1 MAKSDPDSIIAELRG
16 QSIVLPDLNALFENW
31 PKQVN
36 ADLERLR
43 HDVDEWL
50 DRYSAL
56 FPHPRKDICRAIL
69 ISVSVSTMSH
79 NSKLEA
85 LKAADF
91 AYFGA
96 TWYPQARYDRLRVVT
111 LLAAWASQ
119 PVFAP
124 PSCKP
129 TKSNGFFSCSLGT
142 MVRTNSIQMAS
153 SHDLVAY

>member
-1 MAKSDPDSIIAELRG
+1 MAKADPDSILAELRG
-16 QSIVLPDLNALFENW
+16 QSIVLPDLNAIFESW

-36 ADLERLR
+36 ASLDRLR

-50 DRYSAL
+50 DRFNAL
-56 FPHPRKDICRAIL
+56 FPHPRTHMRRKIL
-69 ISVSVSTMSH
+69 TSAVARTMSH

-96 TWYPQARYDRLRVVT
+96 TWCPQARYDRLRVVT

-119 PVFAP
+119 PLFV
-124 PSCKP
+124 
-129 TKSNGFFSCSLGT
+129 
-142 MVRTNSIQMAS
+142 
-153 SHDLVAY
+153 VAGPCNLPEI